1 MVRDFPH
8 MKSSSFFPR
17 KIRGTANTHTHT
29 HVGWVQIYI
38 CRSSRLN
45 DASKPYHT
53 GATCSCKTAMELPWP
68 HCDDPT
74 PRPGRSQMCEFQPTK
89 GSFSFKVG
97 SISCDPDCPYCTC
110 VVYPNN
116 SVRNWSCELEDG
128 FV

>member
-29 HVGWVQIYI
+29 RRVGSYI

-97 SISCDPDCPYCTC
+97 STIGLRCASKKINQVLWPRSSGEFCRSGG
-110 VVYPNN
+110 V
-116 SVRNWSCELEDG
+116 LI
-128 FV
+128 